1 MELKIGKAAG
11 RDFYV
16 DAQELVTG
24 RTCIIAQ
31 SGAGKS
37 WSIAVLCEKMC
48 RNNIGFCLI
57 DTEGEYYSLKEKF
70 DNIWWIGAEGGDS
83 RTGNITMDFDI
94 EKVNIRHILQR
105 AVAESRPVIYDV
117 SEIDMIPRVSK
128 MTHELYEVAT
138 DQRKP
143 YLLIV
148 EEADKFIPQSKDSIK
163 KIEEISRRGRKR
175 GLGLM
180 VATQRPAIV
189 TKNVLSQCNNQI
201 IGKLSIDNDLKAVGL
216 FFSSKQEVE
225 ELTTLNP
232 GDFYVMGNLV
242 REKTK
247 MRFGRRETQHRGLTP
262 LLEYREIS
270 TEEDP
275 LPEEEEDF
283 DSASDSQDY
292 DDYGDSDEYG
302 DYSEE
307 DAEEP
312 EFDSF
317 PDSDAEILEGSRD
330 EAPIEFSDS
339 GSGDAGIDF
348 IDGDSEEITFD
359 DGFSGS
365 SSGRS
370 GKKRG
375 DSGSDSDLSP
385 AAGSAGLAAGS
396 ASAVS
401 SDSAG
406 SDSVEVL
413 PDVVGKSPAKRKTTK
428 PAKAS
433 AKMDKV
439 AAVSDDA
446 GKKPAK
452 RVPVGRGKPLVAER
466 VNKEAILPVLEREEA
481 LSHATGRL
489 KKRKFGFGTEER
501 LLSADLVYIPLVK
514 VTVKYI
520 GGILRKG
527 TKRTCYLIDGRN
539 AKAVEID
546 AGLKYRSFIE
556 EYIGLDEA
564 CVEILD
570 TMPIRGET
578 AAEIEAGTKH
588 PKKIVDKVISTLTDK
603 KLITESDTL
612 GESDKPVYVP
622 LVETHLPA
630 MKPHEVRIDL
640 KMGEIDG
647 GYVEKRLVEESDVRT
662 VFKIIEATSEI
673 VGFETIYYPVYK
685 VTAACGHDERILYID
700 GVSGKEVVF

>member
-83 RTGNITMDFDI
+83 RTGNIRMDYDI

-275 LPEEEEDF
+275 LPEEEETF
-283 DSASDSQDY
+283 DVSEER
-292 DDYGDSDEYG
+292 DSDEDYSGADEFDGDETGEYEGFSDDAGAYG
-302 DYSEE
+302 D
-307 DAEEP
+307 
-312 EFDSF
+312 
-317 PDSDAEILEGSRD
+317 DSDTEIIESVDDSEVIDSGGDSVIDFIGDDSDEITFNDNFSGS
-330 EAPIEFSDS
+330 FSDS
-339 GSGDAGIDF
+339 PEREGRRKADITEIADTADAQGSL
-348 IDGDSEEITFD
+348 
-359 DGFSGS
+359 S
-365 SSGRS
+365 S
-370 GKKRG
+370 
-375 DSGSDSDLSP
+375 
-385 AAGSAGLAAGS
+385 
-396 ASAVS
+396 
-401 SDSAG
+401 
-406 SDSVEVL
+406 EVL
-413 PDVVGKSPAKRKTTK
+413 PEVAEKSPAKRKTTK
-428 PAKAS
+428 PAKKEKAQVPEAAEKKS
-433 AKMDKV
+433 AKKV
-439 AAVSDDA
+439 GVT
-446 GKKPAK
+446 
-452 RVPVGRGKPLVAER
+452 RGKPLVAER

-481 LSHATGRL
+481 LNRATGRL
-489 KKRKFGFGTEER
+489 KKKKFGFGTEER

-527 TKRTCYLIDGRN
+527 PKKTCYLIDGRN

-546 AGLKYRSFIE
+546 SGLKYKSFIE
-556 EYIGLDEA
+556 EYVGLDEA

-578 AAEIEAGTKH
+578 AAEIEAETKH
-588 PKKIVDKVISTLTDK
+588 SKKIVDKVISTLKDK

-612 GESDKPVYVP
+612 GESEKPVYVP
-622 LVETHLPA
+622 LVDTHLPA
-630 MKPHEVRIDL
+630 MKPQEVRIDL

-647 GYVEKRLVEESDVRT
+647 GYVEKRLIEESDVRT
-662 VFKIIEATSEI
+662 VLKIIEATSEI

-685 VTAACGHDERILYID
+685 VTAACGHDERVLFID

>member
-70 DNIWWIGAEGGDS
+70 GNIWWIGAEGGDS
-83 RTGNITMDFDI
+83 RTGNIRMDYDI

-275 LPEEEEDF
+275 LPEEEETF
-283 DSASDSQDY
+283 DVSEER
-292 DDYGDSDEYG
+292 DSDEDYSGADEFDGDETGEYEGFSDDAGAYG
-302 DYSEE
+302 D
-307 DAEEP
+307 
-312 EFDSF
+312 
-317 PDSDAEILEGSRD
+317 DSDTEIIESVDDSEVIDSGGDSVIDFIGDDSDEITFNDNFSGS
-330 EAPIEFSDS
+330 FSDS
-339 GSGDAGIDF
+339 PEREGRRKADITEIADTADAQGSL
-348 IDGDSEEITFD
+348 
-359 DGFSGS
+359 S
-365 SSGRS
+365 S
-370 GKKRG
+370 
-375 DSGSDSDLSP
+375 
-385 AAGSAGLAAGS
+385 
-396 ASAVS
+396 
-401 SDSAG
+401 
-406 SDSVEVL
+406 EVL
-413 PDVVGKSPAKRKTTK
+413 PEVAEKSPAKRKTTK
-428 PAKAS
+428 PAKKEKAQVPEAAEKKS
-433 AKMDKV
+433 AKKV
-439 AAVSDDA
+439 GVT
-446 GKKPAK
+446 
-452 RVPVGRGKPLVAER
+452 RGKPLVAER

-481 LSHATGRL
+481 LNRATGRL
-489 KKRKFGFGTEER
+489 KKKKFGFGTEER

-527 TKRTCYLIDGRN
+527 PKKTCYLIDGRN

-546 AGLKYRSFIE
+546 SGLKYKSFIE
-556 EYIGLDEA
+556 EYVGLDEA

-578 AAEIEAGTKH
+578 AAEIEAETKH
-588 PKKIVDKVISTLTDK
+588 SKKIVDKVISTLKDK

-612 GESDKPVYVP
+612 GESEKPVYVP
-622 LVETHLPA
+622 LVDTHLPA
-630 MKPHEVRIDL
+630 MKPQEVRIDL

-647 GYVEKRLVEESDVRT
+647 GYVEKRLIEESDVRT
-662 VFKIIEATSEI
+662 VLKIIEATSEI

-685 VTAACGHDERILYID
+685 VTAACGHDERVLFID

>member
-70 DNIWWIGAEGGDS
+70 GNIWWIGAEGGDS
-83 RTGNITMDFDI
+83 RTGNIRMDYDI

-275 LPEEEEDF
+275 LPEEEETF
-283 DSASDSQDY
+283 DVSEER
-292 DDYGDSDEYG
+292 DSDEDYSGADEFDGDETGEYEGFSDDAGAYG
-302 DYSEE
+302 D
-307 DAEEP
+307 
-312 EFDSF
+312 
-317 PDSDAEILEGSRD
+317 DSDAEIIESVDDSEVIDSGGDSVIDFIGDDSDEITFNDNFSGS
-330 EAPIEFSDS
+330 FSDS
-339 GSGDAGIDF
+339 PEREGRRKADITEIADTADAQGSL
-348 IDGDSEEITFD
+348 
-359 DGFSGS
+359 S
-365 SSGRS
+365 S
-370 GKKRG
+370 
-375 DSGSDSDLSP
+375 
-385 AAGSAGLAAGS
+385 
-396 ASAVS
+396 
-401 SDSAG
+401 
-406 SDSVEVL
+406 EVL
-413 PDVVGKSPAKRKTTK
+413 PEVAEKSPAKRKTTK
-428 PAKAS
+428 PAKKEKAQVPEAAEKKS
-433 AKMDKV
+433 AKKV
-439 AAVSDDA
+439 GVT
-446 GKKPAK
+446 
-452 RVPVGRGKPLVAER
+452 RGKPLVAER

-481 LSHATGRL
+481 LNRATGRL
-489 KKRKFGFGTEER
+489 KKKKFGFGTEER

-527 TKRTCYLIDGRN
+527 PKKTCYLIDGRN

-546 AGLKYRSFIE
+546 SGLKYKSFIE
-556 EYIGLDEA
+556 EYVGLDEA

-588 PKKIVDKVISTLTDK
+588 SKKIVDKVISTLKDK

-612 GESDKPVYVP
+612 GESEKPVYVP
-622 LVETHLPA
+622 LVDTHLPA
-630 MKPHEVRIDL
+630 MKPQEVRIDL

-647 GYVEKRLVEESDVRT
+647 GYVEKRLIEESDVRT
-662 VFKIIEATSEI
+662 VLKIIEATSEI

-685 VTAACGHDERILYID
+685 VTAACGHDERVLFID

>member
-83 RTGNITMDFDI
+83 RTGNIRMDYDI

-275 LPEEEEDF
+275 LPEEEETF
-283 DSASDSQDY
+283 DVSEER
-292 DDYGDSDEYG
+292 DSDEDYSGADEFDGDETGEYEGFSDDAGAYG
-302 DYSEE
+302 D
-307 DAEEP
+307 
-312 EFDSF
+312 
-317 PDSDAEILEGSRD
+317 DSDTEIIESVDDSEVIDSGGDSVIDFIGDDSDEITFNDNFSGS
-330 EAPIEFSDS
+330 FSDS
-339 GSGDAGIDF
+339 PEREGRRKADITEIADTADAQGSL
-348 IDGDSEEITFD
+348 
-359 DGFSGS
+359 S
-365 SSGRS
+365 S
-370 GKKRG
+370 
-375 DSGSDSDLSP
+375 
-385 AAGSAGLAAGS
+385 
-396 ASAVS
+396 
-401 SDSAG
+401 
-406 SDSVEVL
+406 EVL
-413 PDVVGKSPAKRKTTK
+413 PEVAEKSPAKRKTTK
-428 PAKAS
+428 PAKKEKAQVPEAAEKKS
-433 AKMDKV
+433 AKKV
-439 AAVSDDA
+439 GVT
-446 GKKPAK
+446 
-452 RVPVGRGKPLVAER
+452 RGKPLVAER

-481 LSHATGRL
+481 LNRATGRL
-489 KKRKFGFGTEER
+489 KKKKFGFGTEER

-527 TKRTCYLIDGRN
+527 PKKTCYLIDGRN

-546 AGLKYRSFIE
+546 SGLKYKSFIE
-556 EYIGLDEA
+556 EYVGLDEA

-588 PKKIVDKVISTLTDK
+588 SKKIVDKVISTLKDK

-612 GESDKPVYVP
+612 GESEKPVYVP
-622 LVETHLPA
+622 LVDTHLPA
-630 MKPHEVRIDL
+630 MKPQEVRIDL

-647 GYVEKRLVEESDVRT
+647 GYVEKRLIEESDVRT

-685 VTAACGHDERILYID
+685 VTAACGHDERVLFID

>member
-70 DNIWWIGAEGGDS
+70 GNIWWIGAEGGDS
-83 RTGNITMDFDI
+83 RTGNIRMDYDI

-275 LPEEEEDF
+275 LPEEEETF
-283 DSASDSQDY
+283 DVSEER
-292 DDYGDSDEYG
+292 DSDEDYSGADEFDGDETGEYEGFSDDAGAYG
-302 DYSEE
+302 DDSDTEIIESVDDSEVIDSGGDSVIDFIGDDSDEITFNDNFSGSFTE
-307 DAEEP
+307 DSAERE
-312 EFDSF
+312 DRKKKGAA
-317 PDSDAEILEGSRD
+317 DIAGSDAE
-330 EAPIEFSDS
+330 
-339 GSGDAGIDF
+339 GSGGV
-348 IDGDSEEITFD
+348 
-359 DGFSGS
+359 
-365 SSGRS
+365 
-370 GKKRG
+370 
-375 DSGSDSDLSP
+375 
-385 AAGSAGLAAGS
+385 
-396 ASAVS
+396 VS
-401 SDSAG
+401 S
-406 SDSVEVL
+406 EVL
-413 PDVVGKSPAKRKTTK
+413 PEVAEKSPAKRKTTK
-428 PAKAS
+428 PAKKEKAQVPEAAEKKS
-433 AKMDKV
+433 AKKV
-439 AAVSDDA
+439 GVT
-446 GKKPAK
+446 
-452 RVPVGRGKPLVAER
+452 RGKPLVAER

-481 LSHATGRL
+481 LNRATGRL
-489 KKRKFGFGTEER
+489 KKKKFGFGTEER

-527 TKRTCYLIDGRN
+527 PKKTCYLIDGRN

-546 AGLKYRSFIE
+546 SGLKYKSFIE
-556 EYIGLDEA
+556 EYVGLDEA

-578 AAEIEAGTKH
+578 AAEIEAETKH
-588 PKKIVDKVISTLTDK
+588 SKKIVDKVISTLKDK

-612 GESDKPVYVP
+612 GESEKPVYVP
-622 LVETHLPA
+622 LVDTHLPA
-630 MKPHEVRIDL
+630 MKPQEVRIDL

-647 GYVEKRLVEESDVRT
+647 GYVEKRLIEESDVRT

-685 VTAACGHDERILYID
+685 VTAACGHDERVLFID

>member
-83 RTGNITMDFDI
+83 RTGNIRMDYDI

-275 LPEEEEDF
+275 LQEEEDSF
-283 DSASDSQDY
+283 DVPEDSRDFDEGADGSYDYDSDSEFSDGDSDY
-292 DDYGDSDEYG
+292 DDVSERGDGVDGFDSGIIDGDSGEITEGDRGSDSVIEFIGDSDEP
-302 DYSEE
+302 S
-307 DAEEP
+307 
-312 EFDSF
+312 
-317 PDSDAEILEGSRD
+317 
-330 EAPIEFSDS
+330 
-339 GSGDAGIDF
+339 
-348 IDGDSEEITFD
+348 FD
-359 DGFSGS
+359 DDFSGS
-365 SSGRS
+365 LGESSAQRS
-370 GKKRG
+370 SEAGG
-375 DSGSDSDLSP
+375 IGESDT
-385 AAGSAGLAAGS
+385 
-396 ASAVS
+396 
-401 SDSAG
+401 
-406 SDSVEVL
+406 VL
-413 PDVVGKSPAKRKTTK
+413 PEVAEKKAPAKRKTSK
-428 PAKAS
+428 AAAKKDKAQKAS
-433 AKMDKV
+433 DLPE
-439 AAVSDDA
+439 AAE
-446 GKKPAK
+446 KKPAK
-452 RVPVGRGKPLVAER
+452 RVGAAKGKPLVAER

-481 LSHATGRL
+481 LSRASGRL
-489 KKRKFGFGTEER
+489 KKKKFGFGTEER

-520 GGILRKG
+520 GGILRRG
-527 TKRTCYLIDGRN
+527 PKRTVYLIDGRN
-539 AKAVEID
+539 AKGVDID
-546 AGLKYRSFIE
+546 GGLKYKSFIE
-556 EYIGLDEA
+556 EYVGLDEA

-570 TMPIRGET
+570 TMPLKGET

-588 PKKIVDKVISTLTDK
+588 SKKIVDKVISTLKDK

-612 GESDKPVYVP
+612 GESEKPVYVP
-622 LVETHLPA
+622 LVDTHLPA
-630 MKPHEVRIDL
+630 MKPHEVSIDL
-640 KMGEIDG
+640 KMGEIEG
-647 GYVEKRLVEESDVRT
+647 GYVEKRLVEEGDVRT

-685 VTAACGHDERILYID
+685 VTAACGHDERVLFID

>member
-83 RTGNITMDFDI
+83 RTGNIRMDYDI

-275 LPEEEEDF
+275 LPEEEETF
-283 DSASDSQDY
+283 DVSEER
-292 DDYGDSDEYG
+292 DSDEDYSGADEFDGDETGEYEGFSDDAGAYG
-302 DYSEE
+302 D
-307 DAEEP
+307 
-312 EFDSF
+312 
-317 PDSDAEILEGSRD
+317 DSDTEIIESVDDSEVIDSGGDSVIDFIGDDSDEITFNDNFSGS
-330 EAPIEFSDS
+330 FSDS
-339 GSGDAGIDF
+339 PEREGRRKADITEIADTADAQGSL
-348 IDGDSEEITFD
+348 
-359 DGFSGS
+359 S
-365 SSGRS
+365 S
-370 GKKRG
+370 
-375 DSGSDSDLSP
+375 
-385 AAGSAGLAAGS
+385 
-396 ASAVS
+396 
-401 SDSAG
+401 
-406 SDSVEVL
+406 EVL
-413 PDVVGKSPAKRKTTK
+413 PEVAEKSPAKRKTTK
-428 PAKAS
+428 PAKKEKAQVPEAAEKKS
-433 AKMDKV
+433 AKKV
-439 AAVSDDA
+439 GVT
-446 GKKPAK
+446 
-452 RVPVGRGKPLVAER
+452 RGKPLVAER

-481 LSHATGRL
+481 LNRATGRL
-489 KKRKFGFGTEER
+489 KKKKFGFGTEER

-527 TKRTCYLIDGRN
+527 PKKTCYLIDGRN

-546 AGLKYRSFIE
+546 SGLKYKSFIE
-556 EYIGLDEA
+556 EYVGLDEA

-578 AAEIEAGTKH
+578 AAEIEAETKH
-588 PKKIVDKVISTLTDK
+588 SKKIVDKVISTLKDK

-612 GESDKPVYVP
+612 GESEKPVYVP
-622 LVETHLPA
+622 LVDTHLPA
-630 MKPHEVRIDL
+630 MKPQEVRIDL

-647 GYVEKRLVEESDVRT
+647 GYVEKRLIEESDVRT
-662 VFKIIEATSEI
+662 VLKIIETTSEI

-685 VTAACGHDERILYID
+685 VTAACGHDERVLFID

>member
-70 DNIWWIGAEGGDS
+70 GNIWWIGAEGGDS
-83 RTGNITMDFDI
+83 RTGNIRMDYDI

-275 LPEEEEDF
+275 LPEEEETF
-283 DSASDSQDY
+283 DVSEER
-292 DDYGDSDEYG
+292 DSDEDYSGADEFDGDETGEYEGFSDDAGAYG
-302 DYSEE
+302 D
-307 DAEEP
+307 
-312 EFDSF
+312 
-317 PDSDAEILEGSRD
+317 DSDTEIIESVDDSEVIDSGGDSVIDFIGDDSDEITFNDNFSGS
-330 EAPIEFSDS
+330 FSDS
-339 GSGDAGIDF
+339 PEREGRRKADITEIADTADAQGSL
-348 IDGDSEEITFD
+348 
-359 DGFSGS
+359 S
-365 SSGRS
+365 S
-370 GKKRG
+370 
-375 DSGSDSDLSP
+375 
-385 AAGSAGLAAGS
+385 
-396 ASAVS
+396 
-401 SDSAG
+401 
-406 SDSVEVL
+406 EVL
-413 PDVVGKSPAKRKTTK
+413 PEVAEKSPAKRKTTK
-428 PAKAS
+428 PAKKEKAQVPEAAEKKS
-433 AKMDKV
+433 AKKV
-439 AAVSDDA
+439 GVT
-446 GKKPAK
+446 
-452 RVPVGRGKPLVAER
+452 RGKPLVAER

-481 LSHATGRL
+481 LNRATGRL
-489 KKRKFGFGTEER
+489 KKKKFGFGTEER

-527 TKRTCYLIDGRN
+527 PKKTCYLIDGRN

-546 AGLKYRSFIE
+546 SGLKYKSFIE
-556 EYIGLDEA
+556 EYVGLDEA

-588 PKKIVDKVISTLTDK
+588 SKKIVDKVISTLKDK

-612 GESDKPVYVP
+612 GESEKPVYVP
-622 LVETHLPA
+622 LVDTHLPA
-630 MKPHEVRIDL
+630 MKPQEVRIDL

-647 GYVEKRLVEESDVRT
+647 GYVEKRLIEESDVRT
-662 VFKIIEATSEI
+662 VLKIIEATSEI

-685 VTAACGHDERILYID
+685 VTAACGHDERVLFID